1 MAPGEMRG
9 VLLGID
15 GMTCSSC
22 SGTVTRCLQGVSGT
36 SSVSVV
42 LTSNTARVAFD
53 SSVCSSVALV
63 DAVEAVGFGAVVL
76 EESAFS
82 SNSNLSSAASSIKNL
97 IFTVEYVDAA
107 VFNKHNFES
116 AVRSLEGVVDVSLIG
131 GPFEEA
137 GGGGGGGERRSR
149 RATGGFSLRE
159 FLAPFL
165 PVDSNKSFDDD
176 VQVKV
181 TVDED
186 KGTGPRALKAI
197 SEAHGL
203 VVRLNA
209 MGSFLLSERLLRT
222 QLRETQRYWDLFVFA
237 ALFTAPLVVISM
249 AIPMDMSGQS
259 MMLFDE
265 KVADGLT
272 VYELVLFV
280 LCTPVQFLSGAKFH
294 LKALQSF
301 RSGDLGMD
309 FMISSGTMAA
319 YFYSL
324 ANVIRGL
331 LAGKPVADT
340 DLYFET
346 AAVLIAVVLLGKF
359 LEAYA
364 RGKTASS
371 IHTLTSLRPKQA
383 RLLLLDEERTSGA
396 AGGDGVAGEQLIDA
410 SLVQRGDIL
419 RLVAGETVPA
429 DGEVLSGHVGVDESM
444 LTGESMLVERHATS
458 QVIGGTMVVEGTAT
472 IRVTAC
478 GDASVLGTIISTIQ
492 SAQASKPRIQETADR
507 VSAYFV
513 PAIALVSVVT
523 FFAWFGVAQAG
534 SIPPEWFH
542 SFGSPAEFAFFFALA
557 VWVSACPCAFGLA
570 TPTAVIVATG
580 IAAKQGLWIRRGA
593 ALQNAAE
600 LSALAFDK
608 TGTLTEGRMAVTD
621 CKYFAPGDNQ
631 GLDVRLLGV
640 SAPPSSS
647 SSSSPGLASAS
658 ASALPRDLLRL
669 VLALELRSAHPI
681 ARAVAQHCVALLHS
695 VARSEARSS
704 GLGGM
709 GQGRGQGRGKGKGKT
724 AHSSG
729 ERDVEYG
736 LASDTDDDL
745 EEIDVAVEDQ
755 EEERDGDMGMGVELP
770 AWASPIDL
778 DDDDVENV
786 AGKGMRLR
794 AAKSPDGQGQ
804 LQSQSF
810 GEVLVG
816 SSSWLREEGCE
827 LPAGAER
834 SAEGMRRGGKVVIF
848 VAWRGSVVLLLGL
861 SDRVRKDAAR
871 TVAALERMGVAVYM
885 VTGDNAVTAA
895 SIGSAVGISQS
906 RILAGAKPED
916 KESFIAALQRRGLAV
931 GFVGD
936 GTNDSPALARA
947 NVGFALGGG
956 TDLAIDAGDVIVYN
970 NELPC
975 IVTAIELSQATM
987 RRIVINYFWALV
999 YNCLL
1004 VPLAAGVLYP
1014 SLGFALQPMYAG
1026 AAMAASSVS
1035 VVLSSLC
1042 LLLFQSS
1049 VERAARSK
1057 AQAQA
1062 HGPSKDKG
1070 NHSHSKLSQQL
1081 SLAGDRDRGRAARG
1095 KLAEE
1100 EEEVELLCECPASS
1114 GETASSLAK
1123 VQDGVADA
1131 VGRKLRA
1138 MVRSA
1143 QGTSGGKCVA
1153 PDVASVLSELPLIGG
1168 QAGSASSNFWFEQA
1182 AGTSGSKKS
1191 AATDAK
1197 SLLLTDNSKLSC
1209 GCGRGNCRCGEGC
1222 GCGPK

>member
-1 MAPGEMRG
+1 MRG
-9 VLLGID
+9 VVLGID

-22 SGTVTRCLQGVSGT
+22 SSTVTRCLQGVNGT

-42 LTSNTARVAFD
+42 LTSNMARVAFD
-53 SSVCSSVALV
+53 SSVCSSGALV

-82 SNSNLSSAASSIKNL
+82 SISSAASSIKNL
-97 IFTVEYVDAA
+97 IFTVEYLDAA
-107 VFNKHNFES
+107 VFSKHNFES
-116 AVRSLEGVVDVSLIG
+116 AVRSLEGVVDVSLSG

-137 GGGGGGGERRSR
+137 AGGGGRGRRGDR
-149 RATGGFSLRE
+149 PAAGGFSLRE

-181 TVDED
+181 TIDED

-237 ALFTAPLVVISM
+237 TLFTAPLVIISM

-294 LKALQSF
+294 LKALQSL

-346 AAVLIAVVLLGKF
+346 AAVLIAVVLLGKY

-383 RLLLLDEERTSGA
+383 RLLLLDEEQASSA
-396 AGGDGVAGEQLIDA
+396 AGGGSGVRGDGDGVAGEQLIDA
-410 SLVQRGDIL
+410 SLVQRGDTL

-444 LTGESMLVERHATS
+444 LTGESMLVERSPTS
-458 QVIGGTMVVEGTAT
+458 KVIGGTMVVEGTAT

-507 VSAYFV
+507 VSAFFV

-523 FFAWFGVAQAG
+523 FFAWFGVAQVG

-542 SFGSPAEFAFFFALA
+542 SYGSPAEFAFFFALA

-608 TGTLTEGRMAVTD
+608 TGTLTEGKMAVTD
-621 CKYFAPGDNQ
+621 CKYFSPGDNQ
-631 GLDVRLLGV
+631 GLDVRLHGV
-640 SAPPSSS
+640 TASASPSSSPFSSPSSS
-647 SSSSPGLASAS
+647 SASAS
-658 ASALPRDLLRL
+658 ASVSVSALPRDLLRL

-695 VARSEARSS
+695 VARSESLS
-704 GLGGM
+704 V
-709 GQGRGQGRGKGKGKT
+709 GRGASKGEDKT
-724 AHSSG
+724 KTKTKKMHSTG
-729 ERDVEYG
+729 ECDVEYG
-736 LASDTDDDL
+736 LA
-745 EEIDVAVEDQ
+745 V
-755 EEERDGDMGMGVELP
+755 EEERDGGRGVELP
-770 AWASPIDL
+770 SWTSPLEL
-778 DDDDVENV
+778 DDDNVENV

-794 AAKSPDGQGQ
+794 AAKGPDGQGQ

-895 SIGSAVGISQS
+895 AIGSTVGISQS

-987 RRIVINYFWALV
+987 QRIVINYFWALV

-1004 VPLAAGVLYP
+1004 VPVAAGVLYP

-1057 AQAQA
+1057 AQAQT
-1062 HGPSKDKG
+1062 HDPGNDKG
-1070 NHSHSKLSQQL
+1070 HQSRSKLSQQL
-1081 SLAGDRDRGRAARG
+1081 SLAGT
-1095 KLAEE
+1095 EE
-1100 EEEVELLCECPASS
+1100 EEELLCECPASS
-1114 GETASSLAK
+1114 GEAASSLAK
-1123 VQDGVADA
+1123 VQDGVAEA

-1168 QAGSASSNFWFEQA
+1168 QAGSVLSDFWFEQA
-1182 AGTSGSKKS
+1182 AGTSDSIQRT
-1191 AATDAK
+1191 AADAK
-1197 SLLLTDNSKLSC
+1197 SLLLAENSKFSC